1 MKSLKKSNKGYR
13 GYIFSRKIKGLI
25 IPQKV
30 QNLVIRDYANR
41 KKLFFKLSKVE
52 YSFTKSY
59 LMLKSL
65 VKEMKYLI
73 GLIFYSLY
81 LLPDSK
87 NERINF
93 LSQIIKNKKQI
104 HFALEEIVIKN
115 KKELQKIED
124 IFFVKDNSRNIQ

>member
-1 MKSLKKSNKGYR
+1 
-13 GYIFSRKIKGLI
+13 
-25 IPQKV
+25 
-30 QNLVIRDYANR
+30 
-41 KKLFFKLSKVE
+41 
-52 YSFTKSY
+52 
-59 LMLKSL
+59 MLKSL
-65 VKEMKYLI
+65 VKEMKYLN
-73 GLIFYSLY
+73 GLIFYSLN

-124 IFFVKDNSRNIQ
+124 IFFVKNNSRNIQ